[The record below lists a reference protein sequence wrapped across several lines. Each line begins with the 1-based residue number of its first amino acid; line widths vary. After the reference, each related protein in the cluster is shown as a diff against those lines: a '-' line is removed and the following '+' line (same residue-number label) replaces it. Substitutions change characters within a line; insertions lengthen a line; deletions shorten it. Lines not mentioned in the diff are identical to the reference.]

1 MKAVIETGG
10 KQYYVEEGT
19 VLYTEKLDAE
29 TDKKVTFDHVFND
42 RWNFRKSIC

>member
-19 VLYTEKLDAE
+19 VLYVEKLDVEAGKTE
-29 TDKKVTFDHVFND
+29 TFDNLMLQVL
-42 RWNFRKSIC
+42 KLLVL